1 MRLAS
6 LYTERMTGFWPIFFL
21 LVVLKIPVL
30 GSLWLVWW
38 ASKQHDEPEV
48 ATDEDGGGGRRQRPQ
63 PRLPRGPRRG
73 PHGGGA
79 AQPLPECPPG
89 GRTRVVK
96 PAAQPAFARAGRD
109 DYRPRGR

>member
-1 MRLAS
+1 
-6 LYTERMTGFWPIFFL
+6 MTGFWPIFFL

-38 ASKQHDEPEV
+38 AAKQNDEPAE
-48 ATDEDGGGGRRQRPQ
+48 AIDEDGGSGKRRDPR

-79 AQPLPECPPG
+79 AVPAPPCPPG
-89 GRTRVVK
+89 GRTRVVRPSDQPVFS
-96 PAAQPAFARAGRD
+96 PAGSRAGRD
-109 DYRPRGR
+109 GSQPLRYGA